1 MRVDRRA
8 ERVRCARC
16 LGVVATS
23 HAWEVVTCACGAVT
37 VSGLPWRLRVDWSA
51 SSPGG
56 WSYVEDADPEP
67 EPEPDGDP
75 RADDA
80 AAGGAQEAPT
90 PRIRLG
96 YRGRAERLSG

>member
-8 ERVRCARC
+8 GRVRCARC

-37 VSGLPWRLRVDWSA
+37 VSGLPWRLRVEWSA
-51 SSPGG
+51 LSPGG
-56 WSYVEDADPEP
+56 WSYAEDAD
-67 EPEPDGDP
+67 PEPDGDP

-80 AAGGAQEAPT
+80 VAGGAQEDPT

-96 YRGRAERLSG
+96 YRGRAEGLSG